1 MAPASSGLAIADRTA
16 KGLGN
21 QRAVARID
29 LAALSHNAGQ
39 LRQLTRSDVQLCA
52 VVKADAYGHGAVP
65 VARHLVRCGVDVLAV
80 ACVDEAAQLRDAGIP
95 SKILVF
101 GDLTASE
108 TAEAIRLGLIA
119 TLGSL
124 DAARVLREAVPQDQP
139 LRIHLKI
146 DTGMRRIGFAPDE
159 LDRLAALVE
168 GTGLVVAGAYSHL
181 AHGESPGH
189 PSLEEQRL
197 ALLTACK
204 SLQETGIDLPMRHLA
219 GSAGLFAEPET
230 HLDMV
235 RAGIALYGGL
245 PHPSFASSVSLK
257 PVMEVL
263 TRVVQVRKVQ
273 AGDGIGYGH
282 TWRAPRDS
290 RIAVLP
296 IGYGQGYLRALSNRG
311 YTMIRG
317 RLAPVVGTVS
327 MDQTMI
333 DVTAAG
339 AVKPGDEVTLWG
351 GPQEGAPDVMELAER
366 AGTIGYELL
375 TRVGNSIPRT
385 YIEPFG

>member
-1 MAPASSGLAIADRTA
+1 MADRTA

-21 QRAVARID
+21 RRAVARID
-29 LAALSHNAGQ
+29 LAALSHNTAEIRRITGPG
-39 LRQLTRSDVQLCA
+39 VQLCA

-65 VARHLVRCGVDVLAV
+65 VARHLVRCGVEVLAV
-80 ACVDEAAQLRDAGIP
+80 ASVEEASQLRDAGIP

-101 GDLTASE
+101 GDLTAAE
-108 TAEAIRLGLIA
+108 TSEAIRLGLTA
-119 TLGSL
+119 TLGSV
-124 DAARVLREAVPQDQP
+124 DAARTLREVVDKDQRLP
-139 LRIHLKI
+139 VHLKI
-146 DTGMRRIGFAPDE
+146 DTGMRRIGFSPAE
-159 LDRLAALVE
+159 LAGLPKLLD
-168 GTGLVVAGAYSHL
+168 GSGLVVAGAYSHL
-181 AHGESPGH
+181 AHGDSPGH
-189 PSLEEQRL
+189 ESHEAQKVELLAACENLSRL
-197 ALLTACK
+197 
-204 SLQETGIDLPMRHLA
+204 GIPLPMRHLA
-219 GSAGLFAEPET
+219 GSAGLFAENGT

-235 RAGIALYGGL
+235 RTGIALYGGL
-245 PHPSFASSVSLK
+245 PHPGYASRASLK
-257 PVMEVL
+257 PVMEVI
-263 TRVVQVRKVQ
+263 TRVAQVRKVT

-296 IGYGQGYLRALSNRG
+296 IGYGQGYLRSLSNRG

-317 RLAPVVGTVS
+317 RLAPVVGTIS

-339 AVKPGDEVTLWG
+339 SVKPGDEVTLWG
-351 GPQEGAPDVMELAER
+351 GTAEGAPDVMELAER

-375 TRVGNSIPRT
+375 TRVGNTVPRT

>member
-1 MAPASSGLAIADRTA
+1 MADRTA

-29 LAALSHNAGQ
+29 LAALSHNAGEI
-39 LRQLTRSDVQLCA
+39 RRLTRPDVQLCA
-52 VVKADAYGHGAVP
+52 VVKADAYGHGAVA
-65 VARHLVRCGVDVLAV
+65 VARHLMRCGVDVLAV
-80 ACVDEAAQLRDAGIP
+80 ASVEEASQLRDAGIR

-108 TAEAIRLGLIA
+108 TTEAIHLGLTA

-124 DAARVLREAVPQDQP
+124 DATRILREAVAPEQT
-139 LRIHLKI
+139 LRVHLKI
-146 DTGMRRIGFAPDE
+146 DTGMRRIGFSPGE
-159 LDRLAALVE
+159 LGQLAKLLA
-168 GTGLVVAGAYSHL
+168 GTGIVIAGAYSHL

-189 PSLEEQRL
+189 ASLAEQRTELFDACQTLSEAGL
-197 ALLTACK
+197 A
-204 SLQETGIDLPMRHLA
+204 IPMRHLA
-219 GSAGLFAEPET
+219 GSAGLFSAPET

-235 RAGIALYGGL
+235 RTGIALYGGL
-245 PHPSFASSVSLK
+245 PHPSYASRVSLK

-263 TRVVQVRKVQ
+263 TRVVQVRKIQ

-296 IGYGQGYLRALSNRG
+296 IGYGQGYLRSLSNRG
-311 YTMIRG
+311 YTMVRG

-333 DVTAAG
+333 DITAAG
-339 AVKPGDEVTLWG
+339 SVKPGDEVTLWG

-385 YIEPFG
+385 YVEPFG

>member
-1 MAPASSGLAIADRTA
+1 MAPASSGLAITDRTA

-21 QRAVARID
+21 QRAVAKID
-29 LAALSHNAGQ
+29 LAALSHNTAEIRRITGPQ
-39 LRQLTRSDVQLCA
+39 VQLCA

-65 VARHLVRCGVDVLAV
+65 VARHLVRCGVEVLAV
-80 ACVDEAAQLRDAGIP
+80 ASVDEATQLRDAGIP

-101 GDLTASE
+101 GDLTAGE
-108 TAEAIRLGLIA
+108 TAEAIRLGLTA

-124 DAARVLREAVPQDQP
+124 DATRALREVATPQKP
-139 LRIHLKI
+139 LRVHLKI
-146 DTGMRRIGFAPDE
+146 DTGMRRIGFCPSEMEALAKL
-159 LDRLAALVE
+159 LDS
-168 GTGLVVAGAYSHL
+168 GGLVVEGAYSHL

-189 PSLEEQRL
+189 ESLEGQRTELL
-197 ALLTACK
+197 AACDR
-204 SLQETGIDLPMRHLA
+204 LVEAGIALPMRHLA
-219 GSAGLFAEPET
+219 GSAGLFAHPGT

-245 PHPSFASSVSLK
+245 PHPSYAPQVTLK
-257 PVMEVL
+257 PVMAVL
-263 TRVVQVRKVQ
+263 TRVVQVRKVR

-311 YTMIRG
+311 YTMVRG
-317 RLAPVVGTVS
+317 RLAPVVGTIS

-339 AVKPGDEVTLWG
+339 GVKPGDEVTLWG
-351 GPQEGAPDVMELAER
+351 GSQEGAPEVMELAER

-375 TRVGNSIPRT
+375 TRVGNAIPRT
-385 YIEPFG
+385 YVEPFG

>member
-1 MAPASSGLAIADRTA
+1 MADRIA

-29 LAALSHNAGQ
+29 LAALSHNAGEI
-39 LRQLTRSDVQLCA
+39 RRLTGPGVQLCA

-80 ACVDEAAQLRDAGIP
+80 ASVEEASQLRDAGIP

-101 GDLTASE
+101 GDITA
-108 TAEAIRLGLIA
+108 AESADAIRLGLTA

-124 DAARVLREAVPQDQP
+124 DATRTLCEVVSKNQRLPV
-139 LRIHLKI
+139 HLKI

-159 LDRLAALVE
+159 LDRLAKLLD
-168 GTGLVVAGAYSHL
+168 GSGLVVAGAYSHL
-181 AHGESPGH
+181 AHGDSPGH
-189 PSLEEQRL
+189 DSLDKQKAELL
-197 ALLTACK
+197 AACE
-204 SLQETGIDLPMRHLA
+204 SLSQAGISLPMRHLA
-219 GSAGLFAEPET
+219 GSAGLFSAPGT

-235 RAGIALYGGL
+235 RTGIALYGGL
-245 PHPSFASSVSLK
+245 PHPSYASHVSLK

-263 TRVVQVRKVQ
+263 TRVVLVRKVR

-296 IGYGQGYLRALSNRG
+296 IGYGQGYLRSLSNRG

-317 RLAPVVGTVS
+317 RLAPVVGTIS

-339 AVKPGDEVTLWG
+339 RVKPGDEVTLWG
-351 GPQEGAPDVMELAER
+351 GQQPGTPDVMELAER

-375 TRVGNSIPRT
+375 TRVGNTIPRT
-385 YIEPFG
+385 YVEPFG